1 MTLSVT
7 PSSAHYKDVVEIKSS
22 GFDSDFDSTTRAIF
36 YDSLTVVPSVTS
48 STTMDVAVPVGSV
61 TGMLQIYQIYPTLKR
76 IVSTLPVV
84 RLSFIGISGDEPKLY
99 NMLYLTVSGLPTVS
113 VSTSVE

>member
-1 MTLSVT
+1 MGFTISPDFGYFDDTVEIERTLSDMEFGLS
-7 PSSAHYKDVVEIKSS
+7 P
-22 GFDSDFDSTTRAIF
+22 GAIF
-36 YDSLTVVPSVTS
+36 YDNKTVSATIKS
-48 STTMDVAVPVGSV
+48 STVISVEVPVGAS
-61 TGMLQIYQIYPTLKR
+61 TGMLQVSLMFPCMKR
-76 IVSTLPVV
+76 VVSGLPVV